1 MAHDWSHALHS
12 QDEDRRLGWRD
23 LGDASPRPPR
33 RLRVQAPQITASNSS
48 FIFDYKNYKT
58 DGAVSRNVFWQKR
71 LRCSGITKAEQ
82 LLAPPPFPPVF
93 PDEDEEGWERLDVA
107 TWPGVG
113 SCSFGILLYACSSI
127 CQFHLSLDCCMYMLC
142 QV

>member
-1 MAHDWSHALHS
+1 MIGHTLCTRRMKIADLVGETWVMHPHVRPDDFVFKSHRLQLLIPHS
-12 QDEDRRLGWRD
+12 
-23 LGDASPRPPR
+23 
-33 RLRVQAPQITASNSS
+33 
-48 FIFDYKNYKT
+48 FFDYKNYKT